1 MPKIKARAATENDLE
16 DRIRR
21 ALEQRDREGTIL
33 RELAIL
39 YKVPRSTL
47 SDCTTGGKTRQ
58 KAHEGYQALTPEMEK
73 ALEQRVDTLN
83 EHEFPSRLDQF
94 KAVAAQLVKRHE
106 EEEDDP
112 LLAELGPTWLR
123 GYLNRHPTYSTKFSM
138 TLDCQQALA
147 SNPTLIKD
155 YFQKLS
161 KVLKK
166 FFVLF

>member
-1 MPKIKARAATENDLE
+1 
-16 DRIRR
+16 
-21 ALEQRDREGTIL
+21 
-33 RELAIL
+33 
-39 YKVPRSTL
+39 
-47 SDCTTGGKTRQ
+47 
-58 KAHEGYQALTPEMEK
+58 MEK
-73 ALEQRVDTLN
+73 ALEQRVDTLD
-83 EHEFPSRLDQF
+83 EHEFPPRLDLF

-123 GYLNRHPTYSTKFSM
+123 GYLNRHPTYSTKFFV

-166 FFVLF
+166 FFCFVLNQLFDIPLHAAQRAMAVAHAAASRKQETTAFSPRYTHFLPPDQLAQS